1 MRLIVLLLI
10 VMTGFALRA
19 DYAWQG
25 SNEDLSD
32 SAAYERIAR
41 GLYEDGRFEQ
51 AGPGTPANPQS
62 ASNYSPGLPLLT
74 AAVFV
79 LAGDDDVR
87 LARVVLALIASLAI
101 VFSYLIATRL
111 AGPGAGLV
119 AAAALALYPT
129 LITDSGMLLT
139 ESLAGTFLSGCF
151 LAILRAR
158 DQSGRLA
165 WALAGVMLGLTIM
178 VRPEYLIVGCF
189 LLLALVAIEAKGGI
203 GHAVRPVAVLAV
215 SALAVLAPWT
225 VHNIVKLDQVV
236 PISTGGGQTLFSG
249 SYINSQ
255 GNPTRVMPD
264 LLAANPLLLE
274 ELERQNQLSGEGLDS
289 ITPERVFALY
299 AKETYPDLETGAALS
314 RLGREQYLDALRD
327 DPAGLA
333 DYFYRKAVRIWWRGR
348 SGFIE
353 TIPGR
358 SFHWAIVISALGGL
372 ILLGVRRRPEF
383 WILAAIIVSVT
394 LVGVLLVAS
403 PRRAMVLWPLISV
416 LAGIGLTGA
425 FGLARRE
432 LQRR

>member
-25 SNEDLSD
+25 SDEDLSD

-41 GLYEDGRFEQ
+41 GLSEEGIYEQVGS
-51 AGPGTPANPQS
+51 GTPANPQS

-87 LARVVLALIASLAI
+87 VARVALALIASLAI
-101 VFSYLIATRL
+101 VFAYLIACRL

-119 AAAALALYPT
+119 AAAALAFYPT

-139 ESLAGTFLSGCF
+139 ESLAGTFFSGCI

-158 DQSGRLA
+158 DQSGWPA
-165 WALAGVMLGLTIM
+165 WALAGAMLGLTIM

-189 LLLALVAIEAKGGI
+189 VLLALVAIEARGGI
-203 GHAVRPVAVLAV
+203 AHAVRPVAVLAV

-236 PISTGGGQTLFSG
+236 PISTGGGQTLFVG
-249 SYINSQ
+249 SYIDSQ

-264 LLAANPLLLE
+264 LLRTNPLLLD
-274 ELERQNQLSGEGLDS
+274 ELERQNQMSGEGIDS

-299 AKETYPDLETGAALS
+299 AKETYPHLETGAALS
-314 RLGREQYLDALRD
+314 RLGREQYLEALRD

-333 DYFYRKAVRIWWRGR
+333 SYFYRKAVRIWWRGR

-358 SFHWAIVISALGGL
+358 MLHWAIVVSALGGL
-372 ILLGVRRRPEF
+372 IVLGVRRRPEVWIF
-383 WILAAIIVSVT
+383 TAILASVT

-403 PRRAMVLWPLISV
+403 PRRAMVLWPLVSV